1 VSTTTGISGL
11 VRVTVTAGERR
22 TDLALPATVSVADL
36 LPELA
41 RSLGILDPLT
51 VHAGFHLH
59 TVDGQQLSG
68 STGLA
73 FQNVRDGA
81 VLTLTSGID
90 DEPPRV
96 YDDVVEAMADV
107 VERELQPWEPSAA
120 RRTALAAAAALL
132 CLGAL
137 ATGLQR
143 PSVVAGALAGVV
155 AIVLTAA
162 AVVLARV
169 EKEHEVA
176 VLLAWAGVAYGA
188 VCGLTVVEGSELLAE
203 PLAAAGGVALALG
216 LVSFAG
222 LVEHR
227 SLMLPA
233 VIVGA
238 VAAASSGIISGTDF
252 RPAAVYTVALTVAVL
267 IVGILPIIALAAS
280 GNRSPEP
287 QNPADLPAEPA
298 PVEERHVRDGASLG
312 HDVLL
317 ASTITIGL
325 LAILIAPLAVT
336 LGVTGALTAMFAC
349 LILLLRT
356 RQHRAGS
363 EVFAGLGTGLVGLM
377 SVAISI
383 LVLQPDWRPSLAVI
397 LAATAA
403 VTLVVTLV
411 PSTPSVARGRTAEIV
426 EVVAL
431 VAMLPLVITAIGLVS
446 TVRS

>member
-1 VSTTTGISGL
+1 VTTTTGVSGL

-107 VERELQPWEPSAA
+107 VERELQPWEATAA
-120 RRTALAAAAALL
+120 RRTALAAAGVLL

-155 AIVLTAA
+155 AIILTASA
-162 AVVLARV
+162 LVLARL

-176 VLLAWAGVAYGA
+176 LLLAWGGIAYGA
-188 VCGLTVVEGSELLAE
+188 VCGLTVVDGTELLAE
-203 PLAAAGGVALALG
+203 PLAAAGGVALTLG
-216 LVSFAG
+216 LISFAG
-222 LVEHR
+222 LVERR

-238 VAAASSGIISGTDF
+238 VAAASSGIVAGTDF
-252 RPAAVYTVALTVAVL
+252 RPAAVYTVALTVSVL

-287 QNPADLPAEPA
+287 QNPADLPVEPVA
-298 PVEERHVRDGASLG
+298 VEERDVRHGASLG

-317 ASTITIGL
+317 ASTITVGL

-336 LGVTGALTAMFAC
+336 LGVTGALTAAFAC
-349 LILLLRT
+349 LVLLLRT

-377 SVAISI
+377 SVAVSI

-403 VTLVVTLV
+403 ITLIVTLV
-411 PSTPSVARGRTAEIV
+411 PSTPSVTRGRTAEIV
-426 EVVAL
+426 EVIAL